1 MTDAERIENLE
12 RENHELHEQ
21 VKAWKDACFTEFEN
35 NRKITEQL
43 NKKEK

>member
-12 RENHELHEQ
+12 RENHELREQ
-21 VKAWKDACFTEFEN
+21 VKVWKDACTEEI
-35 NRKITEQL
+35 RKNKELTEQL